1 MEQTSDPMVVDCR
14 GMQCPAPILRLAE
27 AVRRKRPASGKL
39 TVLANDVDFPVDV
52 AAWCRSTKA
61 ALLRV
66 ERDPQGVFKA
76 EIQLAA
82 PKPAGAL
89 DLGDE
94 PTYDALEGLE
104 KTSPSRAAVPVV
116 VLSRAPSEDP
126 PTPRNDVLAPAR
138 SVTPRELATAGDRRT
153 RARKTPPPPSA
164 RSKPESSRRGLATP
178 SEAAPPEME
187 APEPEPASQRR
198 ALASAAPRENRA
210 VLLVLRNDLEALL
223 PALMVANACAAQG
236 MEVEMYFAFWG
247 IHLLRGQSSRPVVAP
262 HKPTFLQ
269 RILLWLV
276 PQGSRQ
282 TLGKMHMG
290 GFGTRL
296 ILRLM
301 RRRNILALDGLV
313 ASAVSQGVRFRV
325 CSMSMGLMGLRE
337 SDILDLPNVDF
348 AGVTSFAEIA
358 SRSAMSLV
366 F

>member
-1 MEQTSDPMVVDCR
+1 MEQKSEPAVVDCR
-14 GMQCPAPILRLAE
+14 GLQCPAPILRLAE
-27 AVRRKRPASGKL
+27 AVRKSRPASGRL
-39 TVLANDVDFPVDV
+39 LVLADDVDFPVDV
-52 AAWCRSTKA
+52 AAWCRSSKA

-66 ERDPQGVFKA
+66 DRNPQGVFSA
-76 EIQLAA
+76 EIQLA
-82 PKPAGAL
+82 PLKPAPEIEAEETAP
-89 DLGDE
+89 DL
-94 PTYDALEGLE
+94 LEGLE
-104 KTSPSRAAVPVV
+104 KTSPSRAAAPVV
-116 VLSRAPSEDP
+116 VLSRAPSEAP
-126 PTPRNDVLAPAR
+126 PTPRNDVHTLAMAR
-138 SVTPRELATAGDRRT
+138 PVTPRELATSSERPT
-153 RARKTPPPPSA
+153 RARKTPAPPA
-164 RSKPESSRRGLATP
+164 SR
-178 SEAAPPEME
+178 AAPSVRE
-187 APEPEPASQRR
+187 APRSSAPMGEASEPAPASQRR

-223 PALMVANACAAQG
+223 PALMVANASAAQG
-236 MEVEMYFAFWG
+236 MEVEVYFAFWG
-247 IHLLRGQSSRPVVAP
+247 IHLLRGPSSRPVSGP
-262 HKPTFLQ
+262 HEPTFLQ
-269 RILLWLV
+269 RVLLWLV

-282 TLGKMHMG
+282 SLGKMHLG

-358 SRSAMSLV
+358 ARSAVSLV